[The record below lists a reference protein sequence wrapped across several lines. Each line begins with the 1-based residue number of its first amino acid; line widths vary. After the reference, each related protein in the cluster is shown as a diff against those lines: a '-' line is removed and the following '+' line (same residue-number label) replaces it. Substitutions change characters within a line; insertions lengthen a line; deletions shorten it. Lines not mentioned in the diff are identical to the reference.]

1 MNVAESENLSL
12 YELCEITVMPKDTI
26 IEIVEHG
33 IIEPQGRDPESWQ
46 FDIHMLVTTRRA
58 VRLYRDLEIDWS
70 GIAFALSLLD
80 ELEELREDNKC
91 LVMRLSRF
99 ENDSG
104 QS

>member
-1 MNVAESENLSL
+1 MNDAQSENLSL
-12 YELCEITVMPKDTI
+12 NELCEITVMPKDTI